1 VKHVFVNVVLLL
13 LLGITGAGGAD
24 KTQENLD
31 QAIDDASQAIHRNP
45 KDANAYCARA
55 GARLAKKQTKQAIA
69 DASRTIE
76 LDPENAEA
84 YHIRGSARFLA
95 NENVAALHDLS
106 EAIGIDPA
114 ISDAYYVRGLIRL
127 KRSAFQKAIADFT
140 STIELDPNATAAL
153 LHRAEAYSKVFQF
166 PLAIADYS
174 ELIDSDSSNA
184 ELYNRRGLARA
195 STLDLEAAIADYTE
209 AIRLQPEFEDAYY
222 NRGVAYANMNA
233 HENPNFQ
240 EPEPWGDQ
248 RHWRAAVAD
257 LSIAIVYRPDRAD
270 SYRYRGFAHNGLG
283 ENDEAIADFTEAVR
297 LDPKGSWAHAGLAD
311 VYEMRGDLPR
321 AEREY
326 EVAAQL
332 GKNDVDIFV
341 HRSNFYW
348 RRQNFERALKEANEA
363 VQLAPTYPASLFA
376 RAGAYQFLKKH
387 ELALDDLTSA
397 MEIDIEAVKPPPGWA
412 NSVRTPSQLAADYS
426 CRGTVYEAIGDRER
440 AIADYQEAICLEP
453 NKALSWINLA
463 DLYKRQGDLQQAMSC
478 YSHAIHEEPDNPLC
492 WLGLARL
499 LKQTGQCDAA
509 MAALSTV
516 FNPRKPNLLGLFVRA
531 DIEQC
536 LGNIQGAITDYN
548 QAIRMNPSDTQ
559 TWLDL
564 AKLYKDAQEY
574 DNAAAT
580 LSKILDREPT
590 DLPARI
596 SRANLYQK
604 LGDADKAVAE
614 ASKAIQLHPKKSE
627 AYSARATLYNYGGNH
642 DKAIAD
648 ADHAIQLN
656 PSDPDAYYA
665 RGFAMLQ
672 LKDYAGAIHALTEE
686 IKLDPNH
693 GSAWHCRGFAL
704 LKQGKYAEARA
715 DLLRAINLNLR
726 SAELFNSLAWLLS
739 TCPDSAVRDGIR
751 ATEYVYQ
758 ALQLDPNQKDF
769 WDTCAAVFAENGDFK
784 NAIDWEARFLERK
797 DLSADQRYRATER
810 LALYRTGK
818 PYREEPK

>member
-1 VKHVFVNVVLLL
+1 VTVILSLILAMSVARGVDETN
-13 LLGITGAGGAD
+13 
-24 KTQENLD
+24 ENHD
-31 QAIDDASQAIHRNP
+31 RAIRDASQAIHRNP
-45 KDANAYCARA
+45 KDADAYCARA
-55 GARLAKKQTKQAIA
+55 AARLAQRQTQQAIA
-69 DASRTIE
+69 DASQAIS

-84 YHIRGSARFLA
+84 YHIRGNAQFLR

-106 EAIGIDPA
+106 EAIGLDPA

-127 KRSAFQKAIADFT
+127 KRNAFHKAITDFT

-174 ELIDSDSSNA
+174 ELIDRDPGNA
-184 ELYNRRGLARA
+184 ELHNRRGLVRA
-195 STLDLEAAIADYTE
+195 STLDLEEAITDYTE
-209 AIRLQPEFEDAYY
+209 AIRLQPEFEEAYY

-233 HENPNFQ
+233 HENPNFH
-240 EPEPWGDQ
+240 EPAPWGNQ
-248 RHWRAAVAD
+248 NHWRAAIAD
-257 LSIAIVYRPDRAD
+257 LSTAIAYQADRAD

-283 ENDEAIADFTEAVR
+283 ENDEAVADLTEAVR
-297 LDPKGSWAHAGLAD
+297 LNPKSPWAHVGLAD
-311 VYEMRGDLPR
+311 VYEMRGDFDR

-326 EVAAQL
+326 EIAARME
-332 GKNDVDIFV
+332 DVDIFV
-341 HRSNFYW
+341 HRSNFYA
-348 RRQNFERALKEANEA
+348 RRQDFSRALTEANKA
-363 VQLAPTYPASLFA
+363 VQLAPNYPASLFA
-376 RAGAYQFLKKH
+376 RAGAYHFLNRQ

-397 MEIDIEAVKPPPGWA
+397 IDIDLQAVKPPPGWA
-412 NSVRTPSQLAADYS
+412 NSVRTPSQLAQEYD
-426 CRGTVYEAIGDRER
+426 CRATVYEAIGDRER

-453 NKALSWINLA
+453 NKASSWINLA

-478 YSHAIHEEPDNPLC
+478 YSRAIHEEPDNPLC
-492 WLGLARL
+492 WFGLARL
-499 LKQTGQCDAA
+499 FRQTGQCDVA

-516 FNPRKPNLLGLFVRA
+516 FDPEKPNLLGLVVHA
-531 DIEQC
+531 GIEQC

-548 QAIRMNPSDTQ
+548 QAIRLDPTDTQ
-559 TWLDL
+559 IRLDL

-580 LSKILDREPT
+580 LSKILDGEPT
-590 DLPARI
+590 NLQARI

-604 LGDADKAVAE
+604 LGAADKAIAE
-614 ASKAIQLHPKKSE
+614 ASKAVQLHPKKAE
-627 AYSARATLYNYGGNH
+627 AYSARATLYNYGGNYE
-642 DKAIAD
+642 KAIAD

-665 RGFAMLQ
+665 RGFATLQ
-672 LKDYAGAIHALTEE
+672 LKDYPGAIHDLTEE

-704 LKQGKYAEARA
+704 LKQGKYCEARA
-715 DLLRAINLNLR
+715 DLLHAVNLNLR
-726 SAELFNSLAWLLS
+726 SAELLNSLAWLLS
-739 TCPDSAVRDGIR
+739 TCPDPAVRDGIR
-751 ATEYVYQ
+751 ATEYVTQ
-758 ALQLDPNQKDF
+758 ALQFDPNQKDF

-797 DLSADQRYRATER
+797 DLSADERHKATER
-810 LALYRTGK
+810 LALYRRGK